1 MMFPPTLA
9 QQQATIP
16 DTWTIFKIDQD
27 APISLR
33 AIWPKGVPGSKPVQ
47 NITFNAV
54 TYPNLV
60 DRQKAFEHSA
70 IRLNNVGYNIYIV
83 MNPIDTAFA
92 GDEHNGLAVKDADIK
107 CRRLM
112 LVDID
117 RAVTN
122 QPATEEELDDIYSF
136 GFHKIEKPYFFD
148 KDLEPMSACSGN
160 GMHIYF
166 PLDDLPND
174 EDTKANCR
182 SFLLSLARQHDTAD
196 IKIDTSVY
204 NASRITKVLGT
215 VARKGLETEDRE
227 YRMASIIE

>member
-1 MMFPPTLA
+1 MMFPPVLA

-16 DTWTIFKIDQD
+16 DTWTIFKIDPD
-27 APISLR
+27 APISMR
-33 AIWPKGVPGSKPVQ
+33 ALWPKGVPGSKPAQ
-47 NITFNAV
+47 NITFNAA

-60 DRQKAFEHSA
+60 DRQKAFEEAA
-70 IRLNNVGYNIYIV
+70 IRLNNAGYNIYIV

-92 GDEHNGLAVKDADIK
+92 GDEHNGLAVKDIDIK

-122 QPATEEELDDIYSF
+122 QPATEDELDDIYSF
-136 GFHKIEKPYFFD
+136 GFQNIEKPYFFD
-148 KDLEPMSACSGN
+148 NDLEPMSVCSGN

-174 EDTKANCR
+174 QGTKANCR

-204 NASRITKVLGT
+204 NASRITKVPGT

>member
-9 QQQATIP
+9 SQQAAISK
-16 DTWTIFKIDQD
+16 TWTIFKIDQD

-33 AIWPKGVPGSKPVQ
+33 AIWPKGVPGGKPVK
-47 NITFNAV
+47 NLTFNAV
-54 TYPNLV
+54 AYPSV
-60 DRQKAFEHSA
+60 SDRQRAFEDTALH
-70 IRLNNVGYNIYIV
+70 LNCVGYNIYIV
-83 MNPIDTAFA
+83 MNPINSGFA

-107 CRRLM
+107 CRRLL

-122 QPATEEELDDIYSF
+122 QPATEEELDDIFSF
-136 GFHKIEKPYFFD
+136 GFYNIEKPHFFD
-148 KDLEPMSACSGN
+148 EDLEPMSVCSGN

-174 EDTKANCR
+174 EDEKSLCR
-182 SFLLSLARQHDTAD
+182 ALLLGLARQHDTAH
-196 IKIDTSVY
+196 IKIDTGVY
-204 NASRITKVLGT
+204 NASRITKVPGT
-215 VARKGLETEDRE
+215 IARKGLETEDRE

>member
-1 MMFPPTLA
+1 MMFPSTLA

-33 AIWPKGVPGSKPVQ
+33 AIWPKGLPASKPVK
-47 NITFNAV
+47 NITFNAA

-60 DRQKAFEHSA
+60 DRQKAFEEAA
-70 IRLNNVGYNIYIV
+70 IRLNRLGYNIYIV
-83 MNPIDTAFA
+83 MNPIDPAFA

-107 CRRLM
+107 CRRLL

-122 QPATEEELDDIYSF
+122 QPATDEELNDIVCF
-136 GFHKIEKPYFFD
+136 GCNNIEKLYFVD
-148 KDLEPMSACSGN
+148 NDLEPMSVCSGN

-166 PLDDLPND
+166 SLDDMPND
-174 EDTKANCR
+174 EDAKSDCR
-182 SFLLSLARQHDTAD
+182 NFLLRLARQHDTAD

>member
-9 QQQATIP
+9 QQQAAISK
-16 DTWTIFKIDQD
+16 TWTIFKIDPD

-33 AIWPKGVPGSKPVQ
+33 ALWPKGVPGSKPAQ
-47 NITFNAV
+47 NITFNAA
-54 TYPNLV
+54 TYPNLP
-60 DRQKAFEHSA
+60 DRQRAFEDA
-70 IRLNNVGYNIYIV
+70 ALQLNRLGYNIYII
-83 MNPIDTAFA
+83 MNPIDPAFA

-107 CRRLM
+107 CRRL
-112 LVDID
+112 LLFDID

-122 QPATEEELDDIYSF
+122 QPATEEELDDIFSF
-136 GFHKIEKPYFFD
+136 GFRNIEKPYFFD

-174 EDTKANCR
+174 AGTKANCR

-204 NASRITKVLGT
+204 NASRITKVPGT

>member
-1 MMFPPTLA
+1 V
-9 QQQATIP
+9 
-16 DTWTIFKIDQD
+16 K
-27 APISLR
+27 
-33 AIWPKGVPGSKPVQ
+33 
-47 NITFNAV
+47 NITFNAA

-60 DRQKAFEHSA
+60 DRQKAFEEAA
-70 IRLNNVGYNIYIV
+70 IRLNRLGYNIYIV
-83 MNPIDTAFA
+83 MNPINTAFA

-107 CRRLM
+107 CRRLL

-122 QPATEEELDDIYSF
+122 QPATDEERDDIYKF
-136 GFHKIEKPYFFD
+136 GFHNIEKPYFFD
-148 KDLEPMSACSGN
+148 KDLEPMSVCSGN

-174 EDTKANCR
+174 AGTKANCR

-196 IKIDTSVY
+196 IKIDTGVY
-204 NASRITKVLGT
+204 NASRITKVPGT

-227 YRMASIIE
+227 YQMASIVE